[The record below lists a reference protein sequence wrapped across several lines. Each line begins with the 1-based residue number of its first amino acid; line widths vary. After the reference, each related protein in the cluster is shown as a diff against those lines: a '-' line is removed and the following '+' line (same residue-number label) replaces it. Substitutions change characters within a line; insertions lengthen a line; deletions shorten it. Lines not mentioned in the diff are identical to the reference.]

1 MDIRDLWDVVY
12 LHRRRVIPIVA
23 AVALAVVT
31 IVSFRSLVTGG
42 DPVAAPPPAAPPV
55 VAEAPPPPPEPNPE
69 PEPAPPP
76 ARAEAAVPE
85 PPSITPTLLVAKQA
99 IEAGDVLGGELV
111 EWRAWEDSID
121 LATAILR
128 DAESA
133 NQVPGSIARVGFPA
147 GTPITRAGIL
157 LRGGPGFIGGVL
169 GPRMRA
175 VTVEVDGATTRA
187 GLIHPGDQVDV
198 ILVSTANETL
208 AQTIVRDIR
217 VLAVGS
223 ALVAGGISSVPVSIG
238 GLPGIGAMADLGD
251 ALGTDALDG
260 TLDGALDGL
269 TRPPLGD
276 TYTLEVSAADAD
288 RVALAANV
296 GQLMLAMRGA
306 ASSGSDGPAP
316 ISVGLADVITLP
328 EDLTPPPVRIIR
340 GVGSATAAPA
350 ASAAVLLDS

>member
-23 AVALAVVT
+23 AVGLAVVT
-31 IVSFRSLVTGG
+31 FVAFRSLVAGG

-55 VAEAPPPPPEPNPE
+55 VAEAPPPTEPE
-69 PEPAPPP
+69 PEPEPVPPP
-76 ARAEAAVPE
+76 AVAEAAVPE
-85 PPSITPTLLVAKQA
+85 PLAMTPTLLVAKQA

-111 EWRAWEDSID
+111 EWRAWEDPID
-121 LATAILR
+121 LSTAILH

-147 GTPITRAGIL
+147 GTPITQAGII

-169 GPRMRA
+169 GPDMRA

-198 ILVSTANETL
+198 ILVSTGAETL
-208 AQTIVRDIR
+208 AQTIVRDVR

-223 ALVAGGISSVPVSIG
+223 ALVAGDISSVAVGIG
-238 GLPGIGAMADLGD
+238 GLPGIGAMAGLGD
-251 ALGTDALDG
+251 ALGAG
-260 TLDGALDGL
+260 ALDGALDGL
-269 TRPPLGD
+269 TGPPLGD

-306 ASSGSDGPAP
+306 ASSASDGPAP
-316 ISVGLADVITLP
+316 MSVGLADVITRP
-328 EDLTPPPVRIIR
+328 RDLAPPPVRIIR
-340 GVGSATAAPA
+340 GVGSATAAPPPSP
-350 ASAAVLLDS
+350 ASLLGS